1 MTVQFVHFVLKIPA
15 VKSLLYAAMLPK
27 DYLDAHTHADEL
39 EGRYLRYWPSGY
51 TEVYSHNMQHSK
63 TKQD

>member
-15 VKSLLYAAMLPK
+15 VKYKSLLYAAMLAK

-39 EGRYLRYWPSGY
+39 EGRYLR
-51 TEVYSHNMQHSK
+51 
-63 TKQD
+63 